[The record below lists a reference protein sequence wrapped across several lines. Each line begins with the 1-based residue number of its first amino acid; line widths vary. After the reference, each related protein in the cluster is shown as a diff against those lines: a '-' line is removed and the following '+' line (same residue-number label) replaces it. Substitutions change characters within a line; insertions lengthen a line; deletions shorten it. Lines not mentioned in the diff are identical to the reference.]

1 MPKLF
6 SLIFY
11 GRMGEPLNVACAIL
25 RFSGCGMDARI
36 FIDGGMVLYPSSE
49 GII

>member
-11 GRMGEPLNVACAIL
+11 GRMGEPLNVAC
-25 RFSGCGMDARI
+25 MDARI

>member
-1 MPKLF
+1 MPKPL

-11 GRMGEPLNVACAIL
+11 GRMGEPLNVACMI
-25 RFSGCGMDARI
+25 DARI